1 MLYTVIVGLLSL
13 YEFVLFIRVILSW
26 VVAVN
31 REWTP
36 HGPLLVISE
45 FVYTVTD
52 PPLRLIRR
60 VVKPL
65 RFGGMALDLSVLVLF
80 LFIFLAGSLVNTLF
94 AYLV

>member
-1 MLYTVIVGLLSL
+1 
-13 YEFVLFIRVILSW
+13 
-26 VVAVN
+26 
-31 REWTP
+31 
-36 HGPLLVISE
+36 
-45 FVYTVTD
+45 
-52 PPLRLIRR
+52 LRLIRR